1 MGGVFGKSKKQPS
14 RITEQD
20 KAVLQLKQQRDKI
33 KQYQKRIEQSLIKD
47 RELAKLCISKGQKP
61 RALLILRKKK
71 YQENLLG
78 NTDKELEVLE
88 KLTADL
94 EFAQVQQQVIEGLKV
109 GNEALK
115 KVHEVLT
122 IDEVERIMDETR
134 EGIEKQQEIDT
145 ILSGALT
152 DQDEDEVNAELEALI
167 DIQRE
172 PVEVIEEDI
181 SDQLPDVPTDDPIAE
196 KRRKKVKDSEGRV
209 ALEA

>member
-33 KQYQKRIEQSLIKD
+33 KQFQKRIEQSLVKD
-47 RELAKLCISKGQKP
+47 RELAKLCISKGQKE
-61 RALLILRKKK
+61 RAKLILRKKK

-172 PVEVIEEDI
+172 PIQVIEEDI
-181 SDQLPDVPTDDPIAE
+181 SDQLPDVPSEDPVAE
-196 KRRKKVKDSEGRV
+196 KRRKKVRDSDERV